1 MICAEAAAQAVIDGR
16 LPGGSGIR
24 VVPLTT
30 DYDPPLQL
38 LAGIFARKGERE
50 LYDAAHPLNLLW
62 NAFDAYVRDSRGVP
76 TGRHSQRQGPESY
89 APGS

>member
-1 MICAEAAAQAVIDGR
+1 
-16 LPGGSGIR
+16 
-24 VVPLTT
+24 VPLTT

-62 NAFDAYVRDSRGVP
+62 NAFNAHVR
-76 TGRHSQRQGPESY
+76 GRPFEE
-89 APGS
+89 